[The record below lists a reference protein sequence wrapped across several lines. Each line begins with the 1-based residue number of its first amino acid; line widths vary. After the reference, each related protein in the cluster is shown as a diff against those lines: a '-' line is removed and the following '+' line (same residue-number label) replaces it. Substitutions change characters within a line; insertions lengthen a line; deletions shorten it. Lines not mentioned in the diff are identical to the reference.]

1 MASAQVNYDA
11 LTLNAEEARSTSECI
26 FEQVYN
32 KPEIANIHAIQTGVD
47 IDRYIPIFGQL
58 GMVGQA
64 DPGSCGV
71 NVASNTIPTSQ
82 KKWEPKLVSF
92 RLEHC
97 EDFLPDLIKFWK
109 KARQAAGRWEEV
121 NNEEM
126 AFITDKALD
135 ATVESIIRLADFGNK
150 TISAFGDN
158 TGDQTLTAGTDK
170 KYFNVING
178 MWQQVFADAGVKSYR
193 YTIDENAGATKNAQ
207 TTLAPDR
214 ALQVF
219 RNLYNNID
227 PRAFNGQNLV
237 YQISKSLFNNWQDMM
252 EDKSMVFMLTRTE
265 QGSSTWQYRGIPI
278 IVRDDWDRII
288 RTNFDNGTTYAL
300 PNRAILADINNIPIG
315 TSDTESMKSFR
326 SFYDFK
332 AKTHYIDVAYRI
344 DQKNLLEYNIASA
357 Y

>member
-1 MASAQVNYDA
+1 MASSQFNFDA
-11 LTLNAEEARSTSECI
+11 LTLNAEEARSISECLI
-26 FEQVYN
+26 EEVYQ
-32 KPEIANIHAIQTGVD
+32 KPEIANVHGIQTGIDVD
-47 IDRYIPIFGQL
+47 RFIPIFGQL
-58 GMVGQA
+58 GLVGKL
-64 DPGSCGV
+64 DPGSCAS
-71 NVASNTIPTSQ
+71 NVAANVIPTSQ

-97 EDFLPDLIKFWK
+97 EDLIPDLFKVWK
-109 KARQAAGRWEEV
+109 KARMAAGRWEEV

-126 AFITDKALD
+126 AFITDRAID
-135 ATVESIIRLADFGNK
+135 ATTESILRLTEFGNK
-150 TISAFGDN
+150 TISAIGDA

-170 KYFNVING
+170 GFFNVING
-178 MWQQVFADAGVKSYR
+178 MWQQVFTDAGTKSYR
-193 YTIDENAGATKNAQ
+193 YTIDENATSSKAAQ
-207 TTLAPDR
+207 TTLAVDR

-237 YQISKSLFNNWQDMM
+237 FQVTRSLFNNWQDMM
-252 EDKSMVFMLTRTE
+252 EDKSMVFMLNRTE
-265 QGSSTWQYRGIPI
+265 QGSTSWSYRGIPI
-278 IVRDDWDRII
+278 VVRNDWDRTI
-288 RTNFDNGTTYAL
+288 RTYMDNGTVYNL

-315 TSDTESMKSFR
+315 TSDTESFKEFR

-332 AKTHYIDVAYRI
+332 TKTHLIDVAYRI